1 MMKSSIK
8 FLTIL
13 FISLLFLG
21 GAGFYFTLSSLFFF
35 WSCVIIS
42 SGLIG
47 GGVN

>member
-21 GAGFYFTLSSLFFF
+21 GGLVFILRFPVYFSF
-35 WSCVIIS
+35 
-42 SGLIG
+42 GL
-47 GGVN
+47 VLLYLLD